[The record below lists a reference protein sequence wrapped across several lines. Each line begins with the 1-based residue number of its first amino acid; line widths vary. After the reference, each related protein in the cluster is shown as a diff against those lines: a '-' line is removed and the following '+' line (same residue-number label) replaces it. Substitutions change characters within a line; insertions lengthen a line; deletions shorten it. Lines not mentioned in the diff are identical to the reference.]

1 MREKEKIIP
10 GHCGRNRRTFRDI
23 VGKIEE
29 HSGTTR
35 LHSEDEKKKEKKV
48 HITLMIKS
56 ARKYFRN
63 MRENRTKN

>member
-1 MREKEKIIP
+1 MRAKEKIIP
-10 GHCGRNRRTFRDI
+10 GHCGRNRTFRDI
-23 VGKIEE
+23 VGEIEE

-35 LHSEDEKKKEKKV
+35 LHSEGEKKKEKKV
-48 HITLMIKS
+48 HLTLMIKS